1 MDSTILGYIL
11 TKQDRTHELLQ
22 EQKLILHSHGELLS
36 RILVEQTEMAE
47 ESGSPKGGFFR
58 WLKLTPFSQMIVGG
72 VVSWGVGTA
81 ISSYLKHGG
90 DPMAL
95 IAALLKSL

>member
-22 EQKLILHSHGELLS
+22 ELRLTLQSHGELLS
-36 RILVEQTEMAE
+36 RILMEQTGMAAE
-47 ESGSPKGGFFR
+47 KDPKAGFFR